1 MPDGTKRFDTA
12 REAGNRDSVHRDDDA
27 RPAFSVG
34 GSVGGSIGASIGA
47 SIAPPTPENRLVLE
61 RAVSE
66 KFAERKDTE
75 RFRLAIEGVGDG
87 IWDWNIS
94 ERTFYLS
101 ERHKA
106 LFGYA
111 DGEISPTVEEWIALI
126 HPGDRAL
133 HAEAMKAH
141 LKGERDFYSAELRV
155 LRKDGGWAWT
165 YVRGRG
171 VQDDNGRVYRV
182 AGVASDI
189 SERKAVEFA
198 GVDAESRARRAQ
210 NRLADAINVSA
221 DGFALFDAD
230 DRLEKSNAKLAAA
243 FSEVSSAIH
252 DGLRYAELIAI
263 LAETIV
269 LGDRGETS
277 SSWFERQLEYHRN
290 PKGSVVVQTS
300 SGRWYNLTERRTND
314 DGTVLMLSDITA
326 MKLTEQDLQN
336 RIMDL
341 QTAKLV
347 SDRQSEQL
355 QTLAE
360 QFAVAKEQADAASR
374 TKSEFLANMSHE
386 LRTPLNAVMGF
397 SEVIKNEL
405 FGPVGVAQYKQYA
418 DDIYESGAHL
428 LAIINDILD
437 LSKVEAGKFDLNE
450 TEVQVPELCRSVI
463 HIVKGRAD
471 EAGIMLIKRIP
482 ENPPYLVADP
492 RSLKQMLL
500 NLMSNAIKF
509 TSSGGTVD
517 LVATVGDD
525 GGFRFDIRDTG
536 VGIAPEHFATVL
548 SPFGQVDTAH
558 ARDHQGTGLGLP
570 LVKAFIEMH
579 GGRIEMESELGEG
592 TTVSLFFPP
601 ERTRK

>member
-1 MPDGTKRFDTA
+1 MPSTGDSR
-12 REAGNRDSVHRDDDA
+12 REGADA
-27 RPAFSVG
+27 PMFAKN
-34 GSVGGSIGASIGA
+34 AA
-47 SIAPPTPENRLVLE
+47 PTPDNRRALE
-61 RAVSE
+61 RIVAE
-66 KFAERKDTE
+66 KFGDIERY
-75 RFRLAIEGVGDG
+75 RLAIEGSQDG
-87 IWDWNIS
+87 IWDWDIRGDS
-94 ERTFYLS
+94 LYLS
-101 ERHKA
+101 PSLKK
-106 LFGYA
+106 LLGY
-111 DGEISPTVEEWIALI
+111 DPEDIPDSVEAWLSLI
-126 HPGDRAL
+126 HPKDLQVHRDLMA
-133 HAEAMKAH
+133 AH
-141 LKGERDFYSAELRV
+141 LKGESDSYDAELRV
-155 LRKDGGWAWT
+155 RRKDGSWSWLCS
-165 YVRGRG
+165 RGRG
-171 VQDDNGRVYRV
+171 VRADTGRVYRV
-182 AGVASDI
+182 AGAISDI
-189 SERKAVEFA
+189 TERKEIENA
-198 GVDAESRARRAQ
+198 GIDAEFRARRAQ
-210 NRLADAINVSA
+210 DRLAEAINVSA
-221 DGFALFDAD
+221 DGFALFDSED
-230 DRLEKSNAKLAAA
+230 VLEKANEKLAAA
-243 FSEVSSAIH
+243 LGENSRGIH
-252 DGLRYAELIAI
+252 TGIRYGELIAV

-269 LGDRGETS
+269 LENIDDNSSNWFDR
-277 SSWFERQLEYHRN
+277 QMAYHAS
-290 PKGSVVVQTS
+290 PEGSVVIQTS
-300 SGRWYNLTERRTND
+300 SGRWYNLTERKTKD
-314 DGTVLMLSDITA
+314 DGTVLMLSDVTA
-326 MKLTEQDLQN
+326 IKQAEQDLQS
-336 RIMDL
+336 RVEEL
-341 QTAKLV
+341 QAAKLV

-355 QTLAE
+355 QSLAE
-360 QFAVAKEQADAASR
+360 QFASAKEEADAASR

-428 LAIINDILD
+428 LSIINDILD

-450 TEVQVPELCRSVI
+450 TEVQVSDLCRSVI

-471 EAGIMLIKRIP
+471 EAGITLIKSLP

-517 LVATVGDD
+517 LVATIGPD

-579 GGRIEMESELGEG
+579 GGRIEIESEIDEG

-601 ERTRK
+601 DRTRK